1 MRPISRTI
9 TIALGLLISAVA
21 FSHPATERYIPIG
34 ESPGVSNVKSYV
46 GTILSVRTT
55 ANGFTI
61 SVEDGEKLIEVT
73 EETKIY
79 LDTGRGK
86 SNRIGTEEDCQVGR
100 KIEVY
105 LHEDGTV
112 HWVKIRVP

>member
-9 TIALGLLISAVA
+9 TIALSLVISTVA

-34 ESPGVSNVKSYV
+34 ESPGVSKVKSYV
-46 GTILSVRTT
+46 GAILSARNT
-55 ANGFTI
+55 ASGFTM

-73 EETKIY
+73 KETKIY

-86 SNRIGTEEDCQVGR
+86 SNRVGTEEDCKVGR
-100 KIEVY
+100 IVEVY

-112 HWVKIRVP
+112 YWVKIRLH

>member
-1 MRPISRTI
+1 MRPNSRTI
-9 TIALGLLISAVA
+9 FVALSLFVSALA

-46 GTILSVRTT
+46 GSIRLVRTT
-55 ANGFTI
+55 ASGFTM
-61 SVEDGEKLIEVT
+61 SVADSEELIEVT

-79 LDTGRGK
+79 LDTGPGK
-86 SNRIGTEEDCQVGR
+86 SNRMGTEEDCQVGR

-105 LHEDGTV
+105 LHDDGTAY
-112 HWVKIRVP
+112 WVKISVP